1 MTQQT
6 LDALARRAGAMRS
19 RRMSFQALAAGALL
33 GTGVAPF
40 AAQAKGNA
48 GKKARKRCKK
58 QVAPCRAAL
67 EPACNPANVDCPGD
81 VARCCQFLASCNAGE
96 AMHCVTATF
105 LV

>member
-6 LDALARRAGAMRS
+6 LDSLARHASAPQD
-19 RRMSFQALAAGALL
+19 RRTSLKALAAAALL
-33 GTGVAPF
+33 GASTAPL
-40 AAQAKGNA
+40 AAQAKSNA

-67 EPACNPANVDCPGD
+67 EPACDPGNPDCPGK
-81 VARCCQFLASCNAGE
+81 VAECCQFLAQCNAGA
-96 AMHCVTATF
+96 AMQCVTATF

>member
-6 LDALARRAGAMRS
+6 LDTLARRAGALQVQN
-19 RRMSFQALAAGALL
+19 RRTSLQALAAAALL
-33 GTGVAPF
+33 GAAPL

-48 GKKARKRCKK
+48 SKKSKKRCKK

-67 EPACNPANVDCPGD
+67 EPSCNPGNPDCPGK
-81 VARCCQFLASCNAGE
+81 VAECCQFLAQCNAGA
-96 AMHCVTATF
+96 AMQCVTATF